1 MSAVQ
6 ITGCSGAGKTTIA
19 AVLAR
24 RGLAAID
31 ADDDPL
37 LARTVD
43 AAGNAVEA
51 EPEEPDFAWL
61 SQHSWAWN
69 PARLDEL
76 IRAAAPVTLYVCG
89 GADNELGLADRFTRV
104 FLLEIDEPTM
114 LARLDARRDYHDWG
128 RIGDTREYLRRKLP
142 ELQGRLRASGAIPI
156 DARQPPDQVA
166 DAILSRTRPLSLP
179 GFRPAGQRW
188 PGKGDASR
196 AFSDSNV
203 APMSRSRASTPWSW
217 AWSATGPVSVE
228 VPSWCR
234 VMVRS
239 PSQADQWSSRWPSTR
254 NS

>member
-6 ITGCSGAGKTTIA
+6 IAGCSGAGKTTIA
-19 AVLAR
+19 AVLAH

-43 AAGNAVEA
+43 AAGDVVEE

-61 SQHSWAWN
+61 ARHSWAWD

-76 IRAAAPVTLYVCG
+76 IAAAAPATLYVCG
-89 GADNELGLADRFTRV
+89 GADNQIELADRFTQV

-142 ELQGRLRASGAIPI
+142 ELQDRLRASGAIPI
-156 DARQPPDQVA
+156 DARQPPGQVV
-166 DAILSRTRPLSLP
+166 DAILSHALASSAASAASKP
-179 GFRPAGQRW
+179 GSQPGRPAR
-188 PGKGDASR
+188 P
-196 AFSDSNV
+196 
-203 APMSRSRASTPWSW
+203 
-217 AWSATGPVSVE
+217 
-228 VPSWCR
+228 
-234 VMVRS
+234 
-239 PSQADQWSSRWPSTR
+239 
-254 NS
+254 